1 QIPDSTDTDVY
12 RSGTIT
18 REIIDRSGVRTTL
31 GVALRNDRALL
42 GAIFVNR
49 REAHPFSDK
58 EIALLE
64 TFAAQAVIAM
74 ENARLLTETRESLEQ
89 QPATAEVLQVIN
101 SSPGDLAPVFN
112 AMLEKAMRL
121 CGFAFGTLWT
131 HDAEQFSLLAA
142 HGVSYL
148 TGHSFRTRSGGNS
161 PLERLAQGERLIHVA
176 DVRLTDAYAELPAF
190 RSNVDRN
197 AARTMLA
204 VPLRREGAL
213 LGAITAYRQEVRL
226 FTDRQIALLQNF
238 AQQAVIAMENARLI
252 IETREAL
259 EQQQAISEILSVIN
273 SSPGDLQR
281 VFDIILEKAMS
292 LCGAAFGELHTYDG
306 EHFYAGA
313 MRGVP
318 AAHADFRKT
327 GPTGPGGRATMTG
340 RAAAGENVIHI
351 LDLKAEEPYAAGDRQ
366 RRSLVDRGGARTALG
381 VALRQDA
388 TLFGLMMIYRQ
399 EVSPFSDKQIVL
411 LQNFGAQAVIAM
423 DNARLLNEIRQRQA
437 ELRVTFDNMGDG
449 VRMFDAEMRLAAWN
463 RNFQEI
469 LDLPDAFVATRPT
482 LAEYF
487 HFLAERGEY
496 PADLEAELGR
506 GVAIADH
513 EARFERTRPDG
524 RVIEVRR

>member
-197 AARTMLA
+197 AARTVLA
-204 VPLRREGAL
+204 VALRKEGAL

-226 FTDRQIALLQNF
+226 FSDKEIALLQNF
-238 AQQAVIAMENARLI
+238 AAQAVIAMENARLL
-252 IETREAL
+252 TQTPEAL
-259 EQQQAISEILSVIN
+259 EQQAATADVLQVIN
-273 SSPGDLQR
+273 SSPGDLAP
-281 VFDIILEKAMS
+281 VFDAMLDKAIR
-292 LCGAAFGELHTYDG
+292 LCEATHGRLFIYDG
-306 EHFYAGA
+306 ECFHLAA
-313 MRGVP
+313 DRGD
-318 AAHADFRKT
+318 ARYI
-327 GPTGPGGRATMTG
+327 GRAR
-340 RAAAGENVIHI
+340 RAGPVR
-351 LDLKAEEPYAAGDRQ
+351 PY
-366 RRSLVDRGGARTALG
+366 
-381 VALRQDA
+381 
-388 TLFGLMMIYRQ
+388 
-399 EVSPFSDKQIVL
+399 
-411 LQNFGAQAVIAM
+411 
-423 DNARLLNEIRQRQA
+423 
-437 ELRVTFDNMGDG
+437 
-449 VRMFDAEMRLAAWN
+449 
-463 RNFQEI
+463 
-469 LDLPDAFVATRPT
+469 PT
-482 LAEYF
+482 T
-487 HFLAERGEY
+487 
-496 PADLEAELGR
+496 PLGR
-506 GVAIADH
+506 I
-513 EARFERTRPDG
+513 
-524 RVIEVRR
+524 

>member
-197 AARTMLA
+197 AARTLLA
-204 VPLRREGAL
+204 VALRKEGAL

-226 FTDRQIALLQNF
+226 FSDKEIALLENF
-238 AQQAVIAMENARLI
+238 AAPAVIAMEN
-252 IETREAL
+252 
-259 EQQQAISEILSVIN
+259 
-273 SSPGDLQR
+273 G
-281 VFDIILEKAMS
+281 
-292 LCGAAFGELHTYDG
+292 
-306 EHFYAGA
+306 
-313 MRGVP
+313 
-318 AAHADFRKT
+318 
-327 GPTGPGGRATMTG
+327 
-340 RAAAGENVIHI
+340 
-351 LDLKAEEPYAAGDRQ
+351 
-366 RRSLVDRGGARTALG
+366 
-381 VALRQDA
+381 
-388 TLFGLMMIYRQ
+388 
-399 EVSPFSDKQIVL
+399 
-411 LQNFGAQAVIAM
+411 
-423 DNARLLNEIRQRQA
+423 RLLNELQDRPRRLPEALEYQTATSDVLQVISRSIFDLQPVLETVA
-437 ELRVTFDNMGDG
+437 ETAARLCEADTAFIMRRDG
-449 VRMFDAEMRLAAWN
+449 EVYRAAAQFSISAE
-463 RNFQEI
+463 FK
-469 LDLPDAFVATRPT
+469 AFMESHPVPPS
-482 LAEYF
+482 
-487 HFLAERGEY
+487 RGS
-496 PADLEAELGR
+496 
-506 GVAIADH
+506 VV
-513 EARFERTRPDG
+513 G
-524 RVIEVRR
+524 RVV